1 VLGVSARIE
10 QGGRLLLVR
19 RGKAPS
25 RNFWSFPGGH
35 VEFGESLAN
44 AAAREV
50 REEAGIEV
58 AIDDVI
64 DRAEIIERGEDGGV
78 ILHYVLVVFG
88 GRYVSGELAAGDD
101 AAEARWVAPDEA
113 GGLEM
118 TPDTKRIWASFR
130 P

>member
-1 VLGVSARIE
+1 MLGVSARIE
-10 QGGRLLLVR
+10 HRGRLLLVR

-25 RNFWSFPGGH
+25 RNLWSFPGGH
-35 VEFGESLAN
+35 VEFGESLAD

-58 AIDDVI
+58 AIDDAI

-78 ILHYVLVVFG
+78 TLHYVLVVFG

-113 GGLEM
+113 LGLEM
-118 TPDTKRIWASFR
+118 TRDTRRILASFR